1 MILENGYEVPEG
13 MESMSCIN
21 NCGFIILWAVG
32 NSDGVGERMDDHH
45 EFFCPA
51 TKHERNERKGKNA

>member
-13 MESMSCIN
+13 MESMSCIY

-32 NSDGVGERMDDHH
+32 KDDGVGERMDDH
-45 EFFCPA
+45 FALCPA
-51 TKHERNERKGKNA
+51 KTHRKTFRTKGE

>member
-13 MESMSCIN
+13 MESMTCYN

-32 NSDGVGERMDDHH
+32 QSDGVGERMSEHYV
-45 EFFCPA
+45 FCPNRKIPRKTFR
-51 TKHERNERKGKNA
+51 TKGE

>member
-32 NSDGVGERMDDHH
+32 NYHGVGERMDYHMSQ
-45 EFFCPA
+45 CPA
-51 TKHERNERKGKNA
+51 VTNRKTFKTKGE